1 MKKNI
6 CFILLSLAMLMVMPF
21 TASAIVAPHTSSNQV
36 GCSSCHNA
44 TVTASTSFNNMCVTC
59 HKPGSANVNVTSVFY
74 QSDAANIYNRF
85 NGFSSGIAPAKL
97 KFTSHNWAGSE
108 VAPEAGANRPTNNLL
123 NAASLGT
130 SLSCAR
136 CHNVHLAKST
146 PTNSAPFLRSLNNN
160 DEMCRDCHRTRDTS
174 SHLLGSHPVNFRYTS
189 ATSKAVTNPA
199 DYFVP
204 PRSANPGNPSAAM
217 KMVNGKIQCTSCHA
231 VHYADSNSGTVD
243 SRGTWANLSSSR
255 GMLLRTDTFGK
266 TAEATSVN
274 ICTNCH
280 NKPNHQVYPGSKTA
294 AKMIQ
299 CVDCHSGHVEYLKPA
314 DVALGGDNAK
324 PNVYM
329 LRRYVN
335 YSAGVK
341 LDSYRRKAFLT
352 STSSTA
358 TLANSSGGAAI
369 CQACHNLPTSVSDH
383 ATAQFK
389 NQCVV
394 CHEGGMH
401 TTSPPKGCTSCHGSP
416 PEHTVA
422 GTVNYGTALNP
433 IMSKG
438 YAVYSSRL
446 GVPQKSYNTS
456 GVFKNE
462 STAGHPTHAAGKP
475 YSFSCSQCHNKSDAT
490 HLKQSY
496 QDVPFSAAGALS
508 PATVFTPGNPA
519 SNCSNSYCHSYGTAT
534 LKGAKSINWAS
545 GVRGSIINAGDGR
558 CVSCHNGVNSTYSNL
573 STNSHFRH
581 VDKNGAGKIITCNIC
596 HSVTVSGNST
606 ISNYA
611 NHVNGVRN
619 VSFSGTPASGTTWN
633 GTTCTTSA
641 CHSNGRGAPALVTPT
656 WSDRNS
662 GKCGTCHLTAVN
674 IGFGIMS
681 SGTHFTHISSSYGPK
696 RNTNNLCGA
705 CHVFTGELAGTHVDG
720 SISKNEGGNGVTYC
734 KNCHA
739 QSTPNW
745 TTPVRQTCQSCHSGM
760 GSGSTESAANRSW
773 SNYDATGVQA
783 PFKHYST
790 FKKVGH
796 GAYVSIVCTNCHN
809 DNSRHIDGN
818 LTATGSYRGA
828 RIFANLSGLDAV
840 RSADKLCV
848 DCHNDAANGGR
859 NIVTNPAKMNFLSH
873 VSERS
878 VPTTSQCVSCHDV
891 HGTSNKAM
899 INKTFKVYTGN
910 GRGAAVKTVNFSN
923 MTTGFVNS
931 SRTGVCQVCHT
942 NTKYYRNYTST
953 TGVYAGTVSYK
964 GSWGHMGNSKRC
976 LNCHKHNAGG
986 FAFKVGGNGTCNG
999 CHGYPPKTN
1008 AHVFHIM
1015 SASLKP
1021 VADEFLGTSN
1031 NTMSCGTC
1039 HFNGVQATFDAGHT
1053 SPPNASVDVQ
1063 DSLNFNNAGSLN
1075 NSNYNPTFSCSN
1087 VSCHFKASPTWK

>member
-1 MKKNI
+1 MNKKI
-6 CFILLSLAMLMVMPF
+6 SFILLSLAMLMVAPL
-21 TASAIVAPHTSSNQV
+21 SVHAIVAPHTNLTQV

-44 TVTASTSFNNMCVTC
+44 TVTAANSFNNMCVTC
-59 HKPGSANVNVTSVFY
+59 HKPGSANANITSVFY

-85 NGFSSGIAPAKL
+85 NGYSGGIAPPKTM
-97 KFTSHNWAGSE
+97 FTSHNWAGSE
-108 VAPEAGANRPTNNLL
+108 NAPQAGASRPTNVKMNP
-123 NAASLGT
+123 ATLGT

-136 CHNVHLAKST
+136 CHNVHLGRST
-146 PTNSAPFLRSLNNN
+146 ATNSAPFLRSLNNN
-160 DEMCRDCHRTRDTS
+160 DEMCRDCHRTRDVS
-174 SHLLGSHPVNFRYTS
+174 NHLLGSHPVNFRYTS

-199 DYFVP
+199 AYFVP
-204 PRSANPGNPSAAM
+204 PRSANPANPTASM

-243 SRGTWANLSSSR
+243 SRGSWANLSSSR

-266 TAEATSVN
+266 TDAISSVN

-280 NKPNHQVYPGSKTA
+280 NKPNHQAYPGSKTNT
-294 AKMIQ
+294 MPIQ
-299 CVDCHSGHVEYLKPA
+299 CVDCHSGHVEYLKPE

-358 TLANSSGGAAI
+358 PLLNASGTAI
-369 CQACHNLPTSVSDH
+369 CQACHTPPPTVSDH
-383 ATAQFK
+383 LTATNK
-389 NQCVV
+389 DKCIV
-394 CHEGGMH
+394 CHGGSLH
-401 TTSPPKGCTSCHGSP
+401 SVAPPFGCDDCHGRP
-416 PEHTVA
+416 PRHTAA
-422 GTVNYGTALNP
+422 GTVKYGTTP
-433 IMSKG
+433 SYG

-475 YSFSCSQCHNKSDAT
+475 YSYSCNECHLGNT
-490 HLKQSY
+490 HFKQTY
-496 QDVPFSAAGALS
+496 QDVFIDKTGVLAGTSATFAAGAS
-508 PATVFTPGNPA
+508 SST
-519 SNCSNSYCHSYGTAT
+519 CSNMYCHSYGTAT
-534 LKGAKSINWAS
+534 LKGSKSINWAD

-558 CVSCHNGVNSTYSNL
+558 CVSCHNGVNATYSNL

-581 VDKNGAGKIITCNIC
+581 VDNKGAGKIITCNVC
-596 HSVTVSGNST
+596 HSATVSANST

-619 VSFSGTPASGTTWN
+619 VSFSGTPATGTTWN

-656 WSDRNS
+656 WTDRNS
-662 GKCGTCHLTAVN
+662 GKCGTCHLTAVD

-681 SGTHFTHISSSYGPK
+681 SGAHFTHISSSYGPK
-696 RNTNNLCGA
+696 RNTNSLCSA
-705 CHVFTGELAGTHVDG
+705 CHVFSTELAGSHVDG
-720 SISKNEGGNGVTYC
+720 TISKNAGANFC
-734 KNCHA
+734 LNCHA
-739 QSTPNW
+739 QSTPVW
-745 TTPVRQTCQSCHSGM
+745 TSQARLSCQSCHSGM

-773 SNYDATGVQA
+773 SNYDATGVRA
-783 PFKHYST
+783 PYKSYST
-790 FKKVGH
+790 FKNIGH
-796 GAYVSIVCTNCHN
+796 GAYASIVCSNCHN
-809 DNSRHIDGN
+809 ANSNHINGI

-828 RIFANLSGLDAV
+828 RIFANLSGINV
-840 RSADKLCV
+840 TYSADKLCI

-859 NIVTNPAKMNFLSH
+859 NIVTDPNKMNFLSH

-899 INKTFKVYTGN
+899 LKTTFNVYTGN

-923 MTTGFVNS
+923 MTTGFVNA
-931 SRTGVCQVCHT
+931 SRTGICQVCHT
-942 NTKYYRNYTST
+942 NTKVYRNYTSR
-953 TGVYAGTVSYK
+953 TGVYAGTVTFS
-964 GSWGHMGNSKRC
+964 GSWGHMGNNKRC
-976 LNCHKHNAGG
+976 MNCHKHNAAV
-986 FAFKVGGNGTCNG
+986 FAFKVSGNGTCNG

-1021 VADEFLGTSN
+1021 VADGFAGTSN
-1031 NTMSCGTC
+1031 NTMACGTC
-1039 HFNGVQATFDAGHT
+1039 HFNGVQATFDGGHT
-1053 SPPNASVDVQ
+1053 SSPNASIDVQ
-1063 DSLNFNNAGSLN
+1063 DSYKFNNTGSLD